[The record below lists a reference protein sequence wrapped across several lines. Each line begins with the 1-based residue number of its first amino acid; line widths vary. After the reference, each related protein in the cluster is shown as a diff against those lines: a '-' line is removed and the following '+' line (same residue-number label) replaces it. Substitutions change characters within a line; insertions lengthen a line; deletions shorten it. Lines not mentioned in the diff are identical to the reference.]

1 MKLKLKL
8 KTKLTLSISLLV
20 LLVVLAVSVVY
31 LAGVVQQQMQQA
43 YGDAGFLSREIYNEM
58 NRELADAHASGTLT
72 AVDPGSLQGFLAGLR
87 SSPPL
92 VTLFSS
98 AIGYNSAIRDVA
110 LVAPDGNVVL
120 DSNPLLEAQQQPRR
134 PLMTEVLQAGLWAQ
148 VKAVMGPE
156 TIYAVSLATQVGTQ
170 PLGTI
175 TIGVDTVLLHQQI
188 VGRIRRWA
196 LYGIVIILLATALA
210 WALSD
215 LMLAPLSAI
224 RAQLGAL
231 TASPAAGGDEF
242 GAVQSQIQNLGRQMA
257 DVRQVYTELQENVG
271 YVLGSLEEGL
281 LLFDAQGHCVMGSAA
296 TPRLLGWSGG
306 ELVGR
311 TVEELFNGPGR
322 LDTVVRQAVREK
334 RALDPREL
342 QRQPGAQALLVR
354 LDIVRDRAGQLGALV
369 TLRDSEPLR
378 RIESELEVARR
389 LSAVGRLTRGVA
401 HEVKNPL
408 NAMAIHLDLLKEK
421 AGPAQPSLQPH
432 IQVMRREIERLDRVV
447 RTFLDFTRP
456 VELNLR
462 AADLGELAAAVAQL
476 AAADAETQ
484 GIQLIVEAPAPAPQV
499 WTDRDLVEQALLNL
513 VNNGMQAMAGRS
525 GGGKLWLEVFEQDQQ
540 GVIRVRDQGPGIAE
554 ENRDRIFD
562 LYFTTRR
569 EGTGIGL
576 ALASRIMQLHHG
588 ALELENSS
596 APGVGASF
604 VLRFP
609 LRAAVPEAA
618 VAYEARL

>member
-1 MKLKLKL
+1 MKLKL

-58 NRELADAHASGTLT
+58 TRELADAHASGTL
-72 AVDPGSLQGFLAGLR
+72 AGVDANALQAFLAGLR

-110 LVAPDGNVVL
+110 LVAPDGNVEL
-120 DSNPLLEAQQQPRR
+120 DSNPLLEGQQQPQR
-134 PLMTEVLQAGLWAQ
+134 PLMSEVLQAGLWSQ

-156 TIYAVSLATQVGTQ
+156 TIYAVSLATQVGAQ

-188 VGRIRRWA
+188 VGRIKRWA
-196 LYGIVIILLATALA
+196 LYGIIIVLLATALA

-231 TASPAAGGDEF
+231 TASPAASGDEF
-242 GAVQSQIQNLGRQMA
+242 GAVQSQIQNLGQQMA
-257 DVRQVYTELQENVG
+257 DVRQVYSALQDNVG

-296 TPRLLGWSGG
+296 APRLLGWSGG

-311 TVEELFNGPGR
+311 AVEELFGGQGR
-322 LDTVVRQAVREK
+322 LDAVVRQAVQEK
-334 RALDPREL
+334 RGLEPREL
-342 QRQPGAQALLVR
+342 RRQAGGRALLVR
-354 LDIVRDRAGQLGALV
+354 LDVVRDRSGQLATLV
-369 TLRDSEPLR
+369 ILRDSEPLR

-421 AGPAQPSLQPH
+421 AGPQQTSLQPH

-456 VELNLR
+456 VDLNLR
-462 AADLGELAAAVAQL
+462 AGDLGELTASVAQL
-476 AAADAETQ
+476 AAADAEAQ
-484 GIQLIVEAPAPAPQV
+484 GISLVVHAPAPAPRV
-499 WTDRDLVEQALLNL
+499 WADRDLVEQALLNL
-513 VNNGMQAMAGRS
+513 VNNGVQAMAGQ
-525 GGGKLWLEVFEQDQQ
+525 GGGGTLRLEVFEQDEH
-540 GVIRVRDQGPGIAE
+540 GVIRVRDQGPGVAE
-554 ENRDRIFD
+554 EHRDRIFD
-562 LYFTTRR
+562 LYFTTRG

-588 ALELENSS
+588 AIELEQSPDH
-596 APGVGASF
+596 PGGASF
-604 VLRFP
+604 LLRFP

-618 VAYEARL
+618 VASEARR